1 MKRLLLL
8 LLLCGLLTGT
18 ALADGQRSVAKQAEA
33 SMLVTGTIVVAPDGS
48 VSSYAVDH
56 SEKLPPAVVSVIEKN
71 AARWT
76 FKPVLLD
83 GKPVMAKASMNLR
96 IVVTPMQQKGSYT
109 VAIRGASFG
118 QGAPGGNVSKGI
130 RTLPHYPMGT
140 ILDRVSGTVYLVVKV
155 GRQGQVE
162 DVAAEQVNLRVLGRP
177 FEMKRWR
184 KEFAE
189 ASVAAARSWTFHP
202 PVTGAHANDPYWVAR
217 VPVTFNIRPVGGQS
231 PRPAYGQ
238 WQSYIPGPHALIP
251 WLDQKQLA
259 ASDADAVPT
268 GGIEPLG
275 SGLQLTSGLKGS

>member
-8 LLLCGLLTGT
+8 LLLCGSLAGT
-18 ALADGQRSVAKQAEA
+18 ALADGTRSTTAPVEA

-56 SEKLPPAVVSVIEKN
+56 PEKLPPAVVSVIGKN
-71 AARWT
+71 APRWT

-83 GKPVMAKASMNLR
+83 GKPVTAKASMNLR
-96 IVVTPMQQKGSYT
+96 IVATPMQQKGSYT

-118 QGAPGGNVSKGI
+118 QGVPGESISKDV
-130 RTLPHYPMGT
+130 RTPPRYPVGA

-177 FEMKRWR
+177 FEMARWR
-184 KEFAE
+184 KELAE
-189 ASVAAARSWTFHP
+189 ASVAAGRKWTFHP
-202 PVTGAHANDPYWVAR
+202 PVTGEHANDPYWIAR
-217 VPVTFNIRPVGGQS
+217 IPIAFNIRPMGGPS
-231 PRPAYGQ
+231 PRPSYGQ
-238 WQSYIPGPHALIP
+238 WQSYVPGPRALIP
-251 WLDQKQLA
+251 WLDEKQLA
-259 ASDADAVPT
+259 ASAVDAVPA

-275 SGLQLTSGLKGS
+275 SGMQLTSGLKGS

>member
-1 MKRLLLL
+1 MKRLLLR

-18 ALADGQRSVAKQAEA
+18 ALAAVARSTPTPVEA

-56 SEKLPPAVVSVIEKN
+56 PEKLPPAVLAVIAKN
-71 AARWT
+71 APRWT

-83 GKPVMAKASMNLR
+83 GKPVLAKARMSMR
-96 IVVTPMQQKGSYT
+96 IVATPMQQKGSYA
-109 VAIRGASFG
+109 VGIRGASFG
-118 QGAPGGNVSKGI
+118 QDAPGGNVSKGI
-130 RTLPHYPMGT
+130 RTPPRYPVGA
-140 ILDRVSGTVYLVVKV
+140 ILDRVAGTVYLVVKV
-155 GRQGQVE
+155 GRQGEVE

-189 ASVAAARSWTFHP
+189 ASVAAARKWTFHP

-217 VPVTFNIRPVGGQS
+217 VPIAFNIRAVGGPS

-238 WQSYIPGPHALIP
+238 WQSYVPGPRALIP
-251 WLDQKQLA
+251 WLDEKQLA
-259 ASDADAVPT
+259 ASAADTVPP

>member
-8 LLLCGLLTGT
+8 LLLCGLPAGT
-18 ALADGQRSVAKQAEA
+18 ALADAARSAATPVEA

-56 SEKLPPAVVSVIEKN
+56 PEKLPPAVLTVIGKN
-71 AARWT
+71 APRWT

-83 GKPVMAKASMNLR
+83 GKPVTAKASMSLR
-96 IVVTPMQQKGSYT
+96 IVATPMQQKGRYT

-118 QGAPGGNVSKGI
+118 SGVPGENVSENV
-130 RTLPHYPMGT
+130 RTPPRYPEGA
-140 ILDRVSGTVYLVVKV
+140 ILERVSGTVYLVVKV

-177 FEMKRWR
+177 FEMTRWR
-184 KEFAE
+184 KELTE
-189 ASVAAARSWTFHP
+189 ASVVAARKWTFHP
-202 PVTGAHANDPYWVAR
+202 PVTGEHANDPYWIAR
-217 VPVTFNIRPVGGQS
+217 IPIAFNIRPMGS
-231 PRPAYGQ
+231 PPPKQPYGR
-238 WQSYIPGPHALIP
+238 WQSYIPGPRAPIP

-259 ASDADAVPT
+259 ASDADAVPD

-275 SGLQLTSGLKGS
+275 SGLQLASGMKGS